1 LKLKWR
7 QSSPDRK
14 IGLEKEEEAAV
25 NKNGKRRGREQSAQ
39 KQLMLPLRGLARA
52 ALWDTVVI
60 SGLAFVEEEMEAERA
75 ALCGPRYAHLA
86 ERQALRSGHV
96 PSSLVMGGRRVK
108 VERPRARG
116 VDGHELSLPSWR
128 AWSSRDPL
136 DERAFEQMVLGV
148 STRRYAR
155 SLEALPHEFEVR
167 GTGKSAVSER
177 FVVGTQ
183 RRLAELMRRDLTG
196 LALVAVMIDGV
207 HFADHVVLAAVGIE
221 SNGHKHVLGLREG
234 ATENTASCKAL
245 LADLIE
251 RGLDPNRAILVVID
265 GAKALHKAVIET
277 FGARVLIHRCHAH
290 KKRNVTDAL
299 PERMRASVHSA
310 MNQAYATRDPKRARR
325 LLENLA
331 RRLES
336 THPGA
341 AGSLREG
348 LEETLTVM
356 RLDLPESL
364 ERVLSSTNLIENL
377 FSRVRDTARRVKRW
391 MGGLM
396 ILRWTAAGVLE
407 AERHFRK
414 VAGYRALPKLVAAL
428 RAHDAAIDGDR
439 RVANAKRAA

>member
-1 LKLKWR
+1 
-7 QSSPDRK
+7 
-14 IGLEKEEEAAV
+14 
-25 NKNGKRRGREQSAQ
+25 
-39 KQLMLPLRGLARA
+39 MLPLHGLARE
-52 ALWDTVVI
+52 ALWDTVMI
-60 SGLAFVEEEMEAERA
+60 SGLAFIEDELETERV
-75 ALCGPRYAHLA
+75 ALCGQRYEHQAG
-86 ERQALRSGHV
+86 RQALRSGHV
-96 PSSLVMGGRRVK
+96 PSSLVLGGRRVK
-108 VERPRARG
+108 VERPRARSI
-116 VDGHELSLPSWR
+116 DGRELSLPSWR
-128 AWSSRDPL
+128 AWSARDPL
-136 DERAFEQMVLGV
+136 DERACEQMVLGV
-148 STRRYAR
+148 STRGYAR

-167 GTGKSAVSER
+167 GVGKSAVSER

-196 LALVAVMIDGV
+196 LALVALMIDGV

-221 SNGHKHVLGLREG
+221 RNGHKHVLGLREG
-234 ATENTASCKAL
+234 ATENAAACKTL

-251 RGLDPNRAILVVID
+251 RGLNPNRALLVVID
-265 GAKALHKAVIET
+265 GAKALHKAVSET
-277 FGARVLIHRCHAH
+277 FGVRVLIHRCHAH
-290 KKRNVTDAL
+290 KKRNVADAL
-299 PERMRASVHSA
+299 PERLRTSVHNA

-336 THPGA
+336 AHPGA

-391 MGGLM
+391 QGGMM

-428 RAHDAAIDGDR
+428 RAHDAALARAHSVENG
-439 RVANAKRAA
+439 KRAA